1 MEFLNHAETWIAVA
15 FVLLIALFI
24 YMGVPKK
31 AAELLDERAAR
42 IAKELSAAQKLR
54 EEAQALLAEYAAKR
68 QEAETEA
75 KNIVEQARRDA
86 EAYGEEARRKLHE
99 TIERRTATAQQKI
112 AQAEAQAV
120 KEVRAAVTD
129 LAVSAAERLI
139 KDELKGT
146 AGAKLVDQS
155 IADLKDRLN

>member
-1 MEFLNHAETWIAVA
+1 MDFLQHAETWVAVA
-15 FVLLIALFI
+15 FLLLIALFI
-24 YMGVPKK
+24 YMGLPKK
-31 AAELLDERAAR
+31 AAELLDERATR

-54 EEAQALLAEYAAKR
+54 EEAQTLLAEYAAKR

-75 KNIVEQARRDA
+75 KAIVEQARRDA
-86 EAYGEEARRKLHE
+86 EAYAEEARRKLHE
-99 TIERRTATAQQKI
+99 TIERRTAAAQQKI

-120 KEVRAAVTD
+120 KEVRSAVTD
-129 LAVSAAERLI
+129 LAVTAAERLI